1 MIERLITRFV
11 VWMLHRLGFWWFND
25 NYKREEDRN
34 TFSQGRQLL
43 FWRRDPETD
52 EWRGTA
58 TVSWYLGR
66 RAGGLHAH
74 FTFAGQEDPYKI
86 AISIPRLFALYLSTD
101 MIRPFWDRKAD
112 RWQYSRRT
120 GFYVHHSP
128 HHSISIDF
136 LSNDHDRALKHKKIR
151 RQWYIDID
159 RIVFGKQDCHSHE
172 WRAGTTVVRMDG
184 REHPAV
190 VKHRMMTWTWKRF
203 RSPRVRAYT
212 EIDLDSPPMFAGKG
226 ENAHDMDDDGIFSA
240 SYDGIVPVDRVAD
253 LYIADVL
260 DYRAKYGLPTERS
273 IAV

>member
-1 MIERLITRFV
+1 MIERLITRVV
-11 VWMLHRLGFWWFND
+11 VWMLHRLGFWWFKSD
-25 NYKREEDRN
+25 YKGKDAN
-34 TFSQGRQLL
+34 TFSKGRTLL
-43 FWRRDPETD
+43 FWKRDPETD
-52 EWRGTA
+52 EWRGTV
-58 TVSWYLGR
+58 TVEWYLGR
-66 RAGGLHAH
+66 RADHLAAH
-74 FTFAGQEDPYKI
+74 FEFAGQEDPYKI
-86 AISIPRLFALYLSTD
+86 SLSIPRLFAVYLKTD
-101 MIRPFWDRKAD
+101 MIRPFWNPSER
-112 RWQYSRRT
+112 RWWYSRRT
-120 GFYVHHSP
+120 GFYVHGSP
-128 HHSISIDF
+128 HRAIS
-136 LSNDHDRALKHKKIR
+136 LSLLENDYHPALKHRNVR
-151 RQWYIDID
+151 REWYINID
-159 RIVFGKQDCHSHE
+159 RIIFGKQDCHSHE